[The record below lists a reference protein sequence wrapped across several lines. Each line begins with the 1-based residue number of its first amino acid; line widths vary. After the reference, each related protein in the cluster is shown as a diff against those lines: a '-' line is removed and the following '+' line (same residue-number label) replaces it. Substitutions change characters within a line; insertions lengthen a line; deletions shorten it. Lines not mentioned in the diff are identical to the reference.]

1 MKLQIDPSYIA
12 CLHDIRDEQ
21 IKKHVI
27 AVMTRRPLSC
37 RGIKNGVC
45 TVKRSDIIKNAADDT
60 SPVVLGH
67 IRDRFPKS
75 LEISENHCRVL

>member
-21 IKKHVI
+21 MKQHVMT
-27 AVMTRRPLSC
+27 VMTRRPLSC

-45 TVKRSDIIKNAADDT
+45 TVKKSDIIKNAAENT
-60 SPVVLGH
+60 PPIVLGH

-75 LEISENHCRVL
+75 LEISESHYRVL